1 MNKKEV
7 EDLKRR
13 VGNLE
18 LEYEA
23 ERKRLFSTIQDILDN
38 AKEYFRKVPG
48 LAETEMLGSLEKCP
62 VCNGAGRKFEQTFNC
77 SGYPQPPSS
86 WTYIECT
93 ACNGLGYFRKVD
105 NVEELVKR
113 IGDLEARL
121 FRAEGTI
128 KKKEF

>member
-7 EDLKRR
+7 ADIERR

-23 ERKRLFSTIQDILDN
+23 ERKRLFNTIQDILDK
-38 AKEYFRKVPG
+38 AKEYFKKVPG

-62 VCNGAGRKFEQTFNC
+62 VCNGEGKRFIQTF
-77 SGYPQPPSS
+77 SIYGHPEQPSYNS
-86 WTYIECT
+86 YIECT

-105 NVEELVKR
+105 NMEELVKR
-113 IGDLEARL
+113 IEDLEARL
-121 FRAEGTI
+121 FRAEGAV
-128 KKKEF
+128 KEEF